1 MAGLCAPLST
11 LRRCPRGHLRMTRGR
26 CGSLLLHRD
35 GLAPS
40 TPCRSPG
47 ALRVTPQSGHRLI
60 QLACRQRANCRHGTL
75 IDHLVGARNHTTPRG
90 SFEASNDLSR
100 QKTQRRTTCIALF
113 SCVLLSSAGTTSCKL
128 ECRVPFF
135 PCKLCSYKH

>member
-47 ALRVTPQSGHRLI
+47 ALRSTPVNGHSEDRRACLKGANRRHRACTP
-60 QLACRQRANCRHGTL
+60 LANFLSEDLAFTRKGQVNTTFLVRERALGPPL
-75 IDHLVGARNHTTPRG
+75 
-90 SFEASNDLSR
+90 
-100 QKTQRRTTCIALF
+100 
-113 SCVLLSSAGTTSCKL
+113 
-128 ECRVPFF
+128 
-135 PCKLCSYKH
+135 

>member
-47 ALRVTPQSGHRLI
+47 ALRSTPTGGQFLAGRYVSNLPQAESSVAASPLCLI
-60 QLACRQRANCRHGTL
+60 LAEQTAGEKYMNYL
-75 IDHLVGARNHTTPRG
+75 QELVR
-90 SFEASNDLSR
+90 
-100 QKTQRRTTCIALF
+100 TQQPAKIYL
-113 SCVLLSSAGTTSCKL
+113 
-128 ECRVPFF
+128 P
-135 PCKLCSYKH
+135 

>member
-1 MAGLCAPLST
+1 MKDRERPCSIRPQLRSSQNVLQRSVEPAPESGHCAK
-11 LRRCPRGHLRMTRGR
+11 
-26 CGSLLLHRD
+26 
-35 GLAPS
+35 
-40 TPCRSPG
+40 
-47 ALRVTPQSGHRLI
+47 QSGCLKG
-60 QLACRQRANCRHGTL
+60 ANCRHGTL

-135 PCKLCSYKH
+135 PCKLCSYK

>member
-11 LRRCPRGHLRMTRGR
+11 LRRGPRGHLRMTRGR

-47 ALRVTPQSGHRLI
+47 ALRFTPNSDNWADIQVGSYVPRRDTTGLRAHRLAQPHSLPPVATAATSRTRMLPI
-60 QLACRQRANCRHGTL
+60 NIPSANWT
-75 IDHLVGARNHTTPRG
+75 HTH
-90 SFEASNDLSR
+90 S
-100 QKTQRRTTCIALF
+100 Q
-113 SCVLLSSAGTTSCKL
+113 LLSMWL
-128 ECRVPFF
+128 FR
-135 PCKLCSYKH
+135 